1 MKHFFHVDSG
11 ETLNLSV
18 HAGRRIE
25 FLAHIDVLLVLLEEV
40 LQIQLAIGSRADYR
54 SLLII

>member
-1 MKHFFHVDSG
+1 M
-11 ETLNLSV
+11 